1 MSEPTEKS
9 LDGESVRL
17 SAVGPTPT
25 AAHLVLPPIPPAP
38 PSPSAPIP
46 TRIGEFEILGKLG
59 EGAFGQVFLARQ
71 VSLGREV
78 ALKVERVNEDDL
90 PPGSFVPSG
99 SSETAARNEGQLLAS
114 LEHDHIVKVF
124 SEFRDPATGSR
135 GLCLQYVPGADLGAI
150 IKRVHPGGTPPPPPP
165 RSGSAI
171 LAALDATRRGEAG
184 FDPASLRDRDAL
196 AGDDFGQAV
205 CRLGAR
211 LAEAL
216 AFAHARGVLH
226 CDIKPGNIL
235 LTPYGRPMLAD
246 FNVAFDVSRHQA
258 SGGGIGGTLAYMAPE
273 HRAAVMGL
281 VWGNVDERC
290 DVFSLGVV
298 LYELATGKRPAIPKP
313 GVTVVEPEVSPLDR
327 VPRELAAVIRRCLE
341 AEATER
347 YQTAGELA
355 EALNSAWQLLA
366 ARRALP
372 APGRIG
378 RWVNANTLA
387 ALVLAAA
394 VPHLIASAVNISYN
408 LVQINLDPDLPP
420 HLRPG
425 SQERAFHFMI
435 VGYNAVA
442 YPVCLGTAA
451 VLFLR
456 IRRGLEK
463 LARARGPAVDELRK
477 RVRQLGW
484 WTIALGA
491 LGWFPGGVLFPVVI
505 DLAAGPLPLDIYAH
519 YMVSFA
525 LAGLI
530 GVVFTY
536 LAIEYVIF
544 RALLPRLGNPDAY
557 TPAKM
562 WSEIRPLTTPFGTFL
577 VLACA
582 VPLVGATL
590 LILLANDSLAFRVL
604 VAALIGIGVAGVGV
618 AERLTRKLRTLAA
631 VWQRDTREAA

>member
-1 MSEPTEKS
+1 MSEPTDRS
-9 LDGESVRL
+9 SDGESVRL
-17 SAVGPTPT
+17 SGAGGKP
-25 AAHLVLPPIPPAP
+25 AAAQLAFPPVPPAP

-46 TRIGEFEILGKLG
+46 SRIGEFEILGKLG

-78 ALKVERVNEDDL
+78 ALKVERVDEDSL
-90 PPGSFVPSG
+90 PPGSFVPSDV
-99 SSETAARNEGQLLAS
+99 SDKAARNEGQLLAS

-135 GLCLQYVPGADLGAI
+135 GLCLQYVPGADLGAVI
-150 IKRVHPGGTPPPPPP
+150 RRVHADGAQPG
-165 RSGSAI
+165 SGAAI

-184 FDPASLRDRDAL
+184 FDPASLRDRESL
-196 AGDDFGQAV
+196 AGDNFPQAV

-226 CDIKPGNIL
+226 CDIKPANIL

-246 FNVAFDVSRHQA
+246 FNVAFDLSRHQA

-313 GVTVVEPEVSPLDR
+313 SERVVEPENSPLDKL
-327 VPRELAAVIRRCLE
+327 PRELAAVLRRCLE

-355 EALNSAWQLLA
+355 TALNAAWQLLA

-378 RWVNANTLA
+378 RWANAHTVA
-387 ALVLAAA
+387 ALILAAA
-394 VPHLIASAVNISYN
+394 VPHLVASAVNISYN
-408 LVQINLDPDLPP
+408 MVKIPLSKEPA
-420 HLRPG
+420 RPG
-425 SQERAFHFMI
+425 GVSQEGAFTFLLF
-435 VGYNAVA
+435 GYNAIA

-451 VLFLR
+451 FLFLR
-456 IRRGLEK
+456 IRRA
-463 LARARGPAVDELRK
+463 LAALPRARGPAVDDLRL

-484 WTIALGA
+484 WTIVLGA
-491 LGWFPGGVLFPVVI
+491 LGWFPGGLVFPLVI
-505 DLAAGPLPLDIYAH
+505 DLVAGEVGPDIYAH
-519 YMVSFA
+519 YLVSFT

-544 RALLPRLGNPDAY
+544 RALLPRLGNPDAF

-562 WSEIRPLTTPFGTFL
+562 WDEIRPLTTPFGTFL

-590 LILLANDSLAFRVL
+590 LIILADDSLPFRVL

-618 AERLTRKLRTLAA
+618 AERLTRKLRALAA
-631 VWQRDTREAA
+631 VWHRDAA